1 MSSAHVSP
9 APRERLK
16 GACRIVLKAGTSIL
30 ASPKGLFSRAAIAR
44 LGKTI
49 LPLLRS
55 GREVVLV
62 SSGAIACGMKTLG
75 LKRRPAELK
84 KLQACAAIGQGKL
97 MHAYEEFFSKQGI
110 HTAQILLTRDVLEE
124 RGRFLNAKRTLAELF
139 SLGILS
145 IVNENDTVATEE
157 IAFGDNDLLSVG
169 VAHLAQADLLILLS
183 DVDGFYLGDGSRIRV
198 VEEWRQLEKLST
210 HLRDQ
215 KKEVS
220 VGGMKAKLEA
230 ARLAMQSGI
239 PLLLVNGHEEKIL
252 ERVIAGED
260 VGTLF
265 AAGQRRRTAREN
277 WIALSAPKK
286 GSLFVDRGAWEALTR
301 GPRSLLPRGVVRQE
315 GKFGRGE
322 VVEICFESQVFGR
335 GVVQYSSEEL
345 ARIAGHKTDE
355 IKGILGYKNK
365 DEVIHRN
372 DLVVWG

>member
-1 MSSAHVSP
+1 MSSGHSLATH
-9 APRERLK
+9 RERLK
-16 GACRIVLKAGTSIL
+16 AARRIVLKAGTSIL
-30 ASPKGLFSRAAIAR
+30 TSPKGFFSRRAIAR
-44 LGKTI
+44 LGKEI
-49 LPLLRS
+49 LSLIHS
-55 GREVVLV
+55 GHEVVLV

-124 RGRFLNAKRTLAELF
+124 RVRFLNAKRTLAELF
-139 SLGILS
+139 SLGILP

-169 VAHLAQADLLILLS
+169 VAHLAQGDLLVLLS
-183 DVDGFYLGDGSRIRV
+183 DVDGFYLGDGTRIRV

-210 HLRDQ
+210 HLRDK
-215 KKEVS
+215 KKEIS

-239 PLLLVNGHEEKIL
+239 HLLLVNGHKAKVLEK
-252 ERVIAGED
+252 VIRGED

-277 WIALSAPKK
+277 WIAFSAPKK
-286 GSLFVDRGAWEALTR
+286 GSLFVDRGAYEVLTR
-301 GPRSLLPRGVVRQE
+301 SPKSLLPRGVTRHE

-322 VVEICFESQVFGR
+322 VVELRFESQVFGR
-335 GVVQYSSEEL
+335 GLVQYSSEEL
-345 ARIAGHKTDE
+345 AKIAGHKTDE
-355 IKGILGYKNK
+355 IEGILGYKYK

>member
-1 MSSAHVSP
+1 MKA
-9 APRERLK
+9 AR
-16 GACRIVLKAGTSIL
+16 RIVLKAGTSIL
-30 ASPKGLFSRAAIAR
+30 TSPKGFFSSSAIAR
-44 LGKTI
+44 LGKEI
-49 LPLLRS
+49 LPLFHS
-55 GREVVLV
+55 GHEVVLV
-62 SSGAIACGMKTLG
+62 SSGAIACGMKTLS
-75 LKRRPAELK
+75 LKRRPKELK

-97 MHAYEEFFSKQGI
+97 MHAYEEFFSPQGI

-139 SLGILS
+139 SLGILP

-169 VAHLAQADLLILLS
+169 VAHLVQADLLILLS
-183 DVDGFYLGDGSRIRV
+183 DVDGFYLEDGTRIRV

-252 ERVIAGED
+252 EKVVAGED

-265 AAGQRRRTAREN
+265 AAGERRRTAREN
-277 WIALSAPKK
+277 WIAFSAPKK
-286 GSLFVDRGAWEALTR
+286 GSIEVDRGAYEALAR
-301 GPRSLLPRGVVRQE
+301 SPKSLLPRGVVGQD

-322 VVEICFESQVFGR
+322 VVELRFESQVFGR
-335 GVVQYSSEEL
+335 GVVQYSHEEL
-345 ARIAGHKTDE
+345 AKIAGHKTDE
-355 IKGILGYKNK
+355 IKEILGYKYK